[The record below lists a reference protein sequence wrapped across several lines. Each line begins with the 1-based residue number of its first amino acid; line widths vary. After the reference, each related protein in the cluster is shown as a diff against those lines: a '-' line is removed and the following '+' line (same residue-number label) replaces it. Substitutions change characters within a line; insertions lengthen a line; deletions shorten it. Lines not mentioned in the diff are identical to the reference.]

1 MKTCQTVDAVYDQ
14 ETLHPLT
21 PLQGLKNH
29 EQVRIQ
35 VWTLDEPEK
44 TTKGLA
50 ALLGGWDGSEE
61 LALAAEKIQRS
72 RTGTRQLPCQ

>member
-1 MKTCQTVDAVYDQ
+1 MKTCQTVDAVYEQ

-35 VWTLDEPEK
+35 VWTLDEPEN

-50 ALLGGWDGSEE
+50 AILGGWAGSEE
-61 LALAAEKIQRS
+61 LALTTEKVYLS
-72 RTGTRQLPCQ
+72 RTGTRQLSSE